1 MQPRTAAAVVVA
13 LPVEHAADLLE
24 RIGQQPSVVLLR
36 HVEEP
41 RRTRLIEALPTA
53 TALATRLLLG
63 YPDDSVGAC
72 VNPNV
77 VVVLAT
83 QSVGDVLERVRNL
96 DVPVQEVFIV
106 DDSRQL
112 LGWARLDALL
122 RTAESGPIGG
132 LLLSATAVLTA
143 NMPLAGALEHPGW
156 EFASRL
162 PVVERGERLVGVLTR
177 DALVRAVARANR
189 GANSDPLSETLAGV
203 LVSGYWQSV
212 AGMIESLTVV
222 LPRVEPI
229 GDYSNER

>member
-1 MQPRTAAAVVVA
+1 MQQPFFGINIEAARVLDAASIDELTDLLVSIPARVAGPVLAEMQPRTAAAVVVA

-132 LLLSATAVLTA
+132 LLLSAAAVLTA

-162 PVVERGERLVGVLTR
+162 PVVERGERLVGVL
-177 DALVRAVARANR
+177 
-189 GANSDPLSETLAGV
+189 
-203 LVSGYWQSV
+203 
-212 AGMIESLTVV
+212 
-222 LPRVEPI
+222 
-229 GDYSNER
+229 